1 MTAKQHKW
9 STAEVFHCAVMII
22 WTLLAIPSLLIWNT
36 SITWLIVM
44 MLYMNAMNHFLH
56 WRQARIR
63 RQLRSHDV

>member
-1 MTAKQHKW
+1 
-9 STAEVFHCAVMII
+9 MII
-22 WTLLAIPSLLIWNT
+22 WTLLAIPSLLWWNT
-36 SITWLIVM
+36 SIMWLIVM